1 MKIGSEKSMEIRNS
15 VAAVSMTEGF
25 DSQKWVELKED
36 EPLGLDF
43 VENGISRASNR
54 DVAID

>member
-43 VENGISRASNR
+43 VENGISRASN
-54 DVAID
+54 